1 MPLTTRIIPCLDVAD
16 GRVVKGVNFV
26 NLIDAGDPVELAHKY
41 FLEGADEITFLDINA
56 SKQGRSTVTELVSR
70 TARSVF
76 IPLTVG
82 GGVRS
87 VDDVAKLLEAGAD
100 KVSISSAAL
109 LRPELVSE
117 IANNFGSQVLVVSL
131 DLKRTPE
138 HTGGFT
144 VTSHGGSVEES
155 IDAIEWV
162 KRVQELGAGEL
173 LVNSIDTDG
182 TKSGFDID
190 LLQRVLEVA
199 TVPVIASGGAGR
211 VEDFVAAAETGVSAL
226 LAASVFHSNSL
237 SISTVKAALV
247 EAGAIVRQVA

>member
-100 KVSISSAAL
+100 KISISSAAL

-117 IANNFGSQVLVVSL
+117 IANKFGSQVLVVSL

>member
-100 KVSISSAAL
+100 KISISSAAL

-117 IANNFGSQVLVVSL
+117 IANKFGSQVLVVSL

-138 HTGGFT
+138 HPGGFT

-182 TKSGFDID
+182 TKSGFDIE

-211 VEDFVAAAETGVSAL
+211 VEDFVNAAETGVNAL

-237 SISTVKAALV
+237 SISTVKSALV
-247 EAGAIVRQVA
+247 ESGAIVRQAA

>member
-100 KVSISSAAL
+100 KISISSAAL

-117 IANNFGSQVLVVSL
+117 IANKFGSQVLVVSL

-144 VTSHGGSVEES
+144 VTSHGGSKEAS

-182 TKSGFDID
+182 TKSGFDIE

-211 VEDFVAAAETGVSAL
+211 VEDFVNAAETGVNAL

-237 SISTVKAALV
+237 SISTVKSALV
-247 EAGAIVRQVA
+247 ESGAIVRQAA

>member
-1 MPLTTRIIPCLDVAD
+1 VL
-16 GRVVKGVNFV
+16 F
-26 NLIDAGDPVELAHKY
+26 
-41 FLEGADEITFLDINA
+41 
-56 SKQGRSTVTELVSR
+56 RS
-70 TARSVF
+70 
-76 IPLTVG
+76 
-82 GGVRS
+82 
-87 VDDVAKLLEAGAD
+87 
-100 KVSISSAAL
+100 
-109 LRPELVSE
+109 
-117 IANNFGSQVLVVSL
+117 
-131 DLKRTPE
+131 
-138 HTGGFT
+138 
-144 VTSHGGSVEES
+144 
-155 IDAIEWV
+155 
-162 KRVQELGAGEL
+162 